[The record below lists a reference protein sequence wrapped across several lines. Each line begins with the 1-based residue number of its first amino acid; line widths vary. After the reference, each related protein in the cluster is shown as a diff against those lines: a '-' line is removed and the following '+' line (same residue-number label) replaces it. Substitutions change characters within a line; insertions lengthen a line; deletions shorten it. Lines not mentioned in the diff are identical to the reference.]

1 MNWNPTI
8 CLKLRNEATLDAV
21 YPPDPEAE
29 PSMYYSAD
37 GVFIVK
43 LGTLY
48 NDDAVYDEEGNIIT
62 PATPLKGY
70 HADIRLTGELPEAL
84 VPFIVTP
91 ANPQHRISGA

>member
-8 CLKLRNEATLDAV
+8 CLKLPDEATLDAV
-21 YPPDPEAE
+21 YPPEAE
-29 PSMYYSAD
+29 PSQYYSAD

-48 NDDAVYDEEGNIIT
+48 EGGTYDAEGEVIEAPT
-62 PATPLKGY
+62 PIEGY

-84 VPFIVTP
+84 VPYIVTP
-91 ANPQHRISGA
+91 ATPQHVIV